1 MTQGLALLAFLVVSF
16 LAVGSLLVGA
26 KLLRVRARVNSPLKR
41 ETYECGETPQGMAW
55 VRFHARYYVVALFFV
70 LFDIE
75 AALILPWGTI
85 VREVGTAGLIAV
97 GTFVGVLMLGWVWGS
112 GRGRWSGCENGR
124 RRLRIR

>member
-1 MTQGLALLAFLVVSF
+1 MTQGLALLAFLLVSF

-26 KLLRVRARVNSPLKR
+26 KLLRVRARASSPLKR
-41 ETYECGETPQGMAW
+41 ETYECGETPSGMAW

-97 GTFVGVLMLGWVWGS
+97 GTFVGVLMLGWAWA
-112 GRGRWSGCENGR
+112 
-124 RRLRIR
+124 IRKGALEWV